1 MIDKPELLNSFIP
14 FEKEYP
20 YFFQTPKPIVLNNNS
35 VSNKL
40 EVKKEEEKDNNN
52 NKGDNDDE
60 DSNVKNLSSIA
71 QSFIN
76 NNNNISILH
85 SDEEIDKS
93 DSENWEVPSE
103 ETYSDDEE
111 EEDEYDDDDELFGL
125 TENERTLLVLKK
137 ELRYCMKF
145 IPYWRHVKGTK
156 RMRILRRLRKIVYMM
171 NIIKEEIR
179 KEEEDELE
187 DDESSDE
194 EDEEEM
200 ELEDDDSTD
209 DDEEEEEIP
218 ELETNSSEEEEEE
231 KEIEEEEEEED
242 GSEGSEEEDNVEE
255 EGNGDGDVEVITF
268 DSLKKEDKEKIQDAQ
283 DVIKKILLGSRNSIY
298 GDRNVDQWENADQNK
313 QEIQKNYIKTHNKQI
328 KKWEKSRQL
337 DGWNKALDKG
347 KAPKIKKNKNNN
359 DQPMKRQNPFDNP
372 KKFKNKKSRY

>member
-40 EVKKEEEKDNNN
+40 EVKKDNNNNN

-103 ETYSDDEE
+103 ETYSDDD
-111 EEDEYDDDDELFGL
+111 EEDEYDDDELFGL

-187 DDESSDE
+187 DD
-194 EDEEEM
+194 
-200 ELEDDDSTD
+200 DSTD

-231 KEIEEEEEEED
+231 KEIEEEEED

-298 GDRNVDQWENADQNK
+298 GDRDVDQWENADQNK